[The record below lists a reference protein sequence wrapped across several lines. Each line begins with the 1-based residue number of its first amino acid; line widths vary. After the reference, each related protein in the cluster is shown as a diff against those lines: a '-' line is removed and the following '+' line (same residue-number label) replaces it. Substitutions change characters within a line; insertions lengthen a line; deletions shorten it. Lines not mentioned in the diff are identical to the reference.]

1 MEKPGTDG
9 EQGRKKAA
17 RQKETHM
24 KAPRSQRTEHSWDS
38 ATVRPAA
45 RTKDREEG
53 ESQQEPVHQRQFD
66 LKKYL
71 LCSKGN
77 GGPVKDFRQSQI
89 KIISSVPQT
98 TTAGWE
104 VSEEEAL

>member
-1 MEKPGTDG
+1 M
-9 EQGRKKAA
+9 
-17 RQKETHM
+17 
-24 KAPRSQRTEHSWDS
+24 
-38 ATVRPAA
+38 

-53 ESQQEPVHQRQFD
+53 ETQQEPVHQRQFD

-77 GGPVKDFRQSQI
+77 GEPVKDFRQSQI
-89 KIISSVPQT
+89 KVISSVPQT

-104 VSEEEAL
+104 VSEEEAV